1 MRVGRRWLRVLA
13 RRPVWATLL
22 LLAVIAVYQLWGA
35 LAAEDKLAAAGLD
48 ELAGPVH
55 VEVVVDIAPEQFH
68 MFAFQRAGRL
78 VEVEAPSVF
87 LMDVPP
93 DRLRELAAKYWV
105 AEIRP
110 WAGR

>member
-1 MRVGRRWLRVLA
+1 MRRAPWLTVLA
-13 RRPVWATLL
+13 ARPVWATLL
-22 LLAVIAVYQLWGA
+22 LIAIIAAYQLWGT
-35 LAAEDKLAAAGLD
+35 LAASAKLAAAGLD
-48 ELAGPVH
+48 DADDPVH
-55 VEVVVDIAPEQFH
+55 VEVVVGIEPEQFH

-78 VEVEAPSVF
+78 VEVDTPSVF

-93 DRLRELAAKYWV
+93 ARLRELASNYWV

>member
-1 MRVGRRWLRVLA
+1 MRRAGLLGLLA
-13 RRPVWATLL
+13 ARPVWATLL
-22 LLAVIAVYQLWGA
+22 LLAVIAAYQVWGT
-35 LAAEDKLAAAGLD
+35 LAASAKLAAAGLD
-48 ELAGPVH
+48 DADGPVH
-55 VEVVVDIAPEQFH
+55 VEVVLDIEPEQFH

-93 DRLRELAAKYWV
+93 ARLRELAANYWV

-110 WAGR
+110 WAGH

>member
-1 MRVGRRWLRVLA
+1 MKRAQWLTVLA
-13 RRPVWATLL
+13 ARPVWATLL
-22 LLAVIAVYQLWGA
+22 LVAVIAAYQIWGT
-35 LAAEDKLAAAGLD
+35 LAASAKLAAAGIAD
-48 ELAGPVH
+48 MDSPVH
-55 VEVVVDIAPEQFH
+55 VEVVVGIEPEQFH

-78 VEVEAPSVF
+78 VAVEEPSVF

-93 DRLRELAAKYWV
+93 ARLRELAANYWV